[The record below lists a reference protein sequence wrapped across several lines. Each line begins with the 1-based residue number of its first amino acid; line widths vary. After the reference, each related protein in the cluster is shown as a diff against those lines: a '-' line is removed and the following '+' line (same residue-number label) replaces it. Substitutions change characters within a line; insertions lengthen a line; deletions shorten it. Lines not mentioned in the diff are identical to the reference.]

1 MGVSWRGVVLS
12 APRRKILRVMAADP
26 SREWTVKQLQ
36 LAAGTAEATT
46 YQSLKTLEEAHWTRS
61 RLESREEHR
70 RREKGPHDLNK
81 GPRLTL
87 WSLTETGQMEVNQL

>member
-12 APRRKILRVMAADP
+12 APRRKILAVMARDP
-26 SREWTVKQLQ
+26 HREWTIKQLQ

-46 YQSLKTLEEAHWTRS
+46 YQSMKVLEEAHWTRS
-61 RLESREEHR
+61 RLESVAEHR
-70 RREKGPHDLNK
+70 AREKGPYDLNK

-87 WSLTETGQMEVNQL
+87 WSLTETGQLEVNAL

>member
-12 APRRKILRVMAADP
+12 APRRKILRAMAREPA
-26 SREWTVKQLQ
+26 REWTVKQLQ

-46 YQSLKTLEEAHWTRS
+46 YQSLKTLEEAHWTKS
-61 RLESREEHR
+61 RLESVAEHR
-70 RREKGPHDLNK
+70 AREKGPHDFNK

-87 WSLTETGQMEVNQL
+87 WSLTETGQMEVNAL

>member
-12 APRRKILRVMAADP
+12 APRRKILRKMAEDP
-26 SREWTVKQLQ
+26 SREWTVRQLQ

-46 YQSLKTLEEAHWTRS
+46 YQSLRVLEEAHWVKS
-61 RLESREEHR
+61 RLESVAEHR

-81 GPRLTL
+81 GPRLTF
-87 WSLTETGQMEVNQL
+87 WSLTERGRLEVGAL